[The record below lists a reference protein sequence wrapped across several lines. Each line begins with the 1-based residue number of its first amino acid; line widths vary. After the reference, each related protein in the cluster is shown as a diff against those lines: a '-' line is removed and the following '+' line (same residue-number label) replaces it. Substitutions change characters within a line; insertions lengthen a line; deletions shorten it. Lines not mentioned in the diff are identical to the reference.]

1 MAVTGRRRV
10 LAAGMALAATAAS
23 RAQAQ
28 GAYPDKA
35 IRLVLGFAP
44 GGPTDLAGRLL
55 AQKLTEILGQQVVV
69 DNKPGVAGNIA
80 SQIVADA
87 KPDGY
92 TLLVGT
98 SIMGIVP
105 ALYEK
110 LPYDPLKGLEAVAH
124 FTTVPMIVVAPT
136 GGIGSI
142 EELVAALRKE
152 PGKYSYPSPGNGSLI
167 HMGSLLLA
175 QRAGGDAL
183 HVPYKGSAP
192 AMQDTLAGR
201 HAYQIDTLG
210 SSKSFVDAGRL
221 KILAVCDTKRAAA
234 MPDVPTVQE
243 KTGIPLEIITWN
255 LIFAPAGTP
264 RPIVDRLNAAINEAV
279 KNPDMAERAKALGID
294 LVESTPASSKKFY
307 EDQMA
312 LWAPIVKASGAKVE

>member
-1 MAVTGRRRV
+1 MTVLGRRRV
-10 LAAGMALAATAAS
+10 LAAGVALAAAPS
-23 RAQAQ
+23 VSNAQAV
-28 GAYPDKA
+28 YPDRP
-35 IRLVLGFAP
+35 IRLVIGFPP
-44 GGPTDLAGRLL
+44 GGPTDIAGRLL
-55 AQKLTEILGQQVVV
+55 AQQLTEILGQQVVV

-105 ALYEK
+105 ALYDK
-110 LPYDPLKGLEAVAH
+110 LPYDPIKGLEAVAH
-124 FTTVPMIVVAPT
+124 FTTVPMIVVAPA

-152 PGKYSYPSPGNGSLI
+152 PGKHSYPSPGNGSLI

-201 HAYQIDTLG
+201 HAFQIDTLG
-210 SSKSFVDAGRL
+210 SSKGFVDAGRL
-221 KILAVCDTKRAAA
+221 KILAVCDSRRAAS
-234 MPDVPTVQE
+234 MPDVPTIQE
-243 KTGIPLEIITWN
+243 KTGIAIEVVTWN

-264 RPIVDRLNAAINEAV
+264 RPIVDRLNAAINQAV
-279 KNPDMAERAKALGID
+279 KTPEMMEKARATGID
-294 LVESTPASSKKFY
+294 LVESTPATSKKFY

-312 LWAPIVKASGAKVE
+312 MWAPIVKASGAKVE

>member
-1 MAVTGRRRV
+1 MMVLGRRRV
-10 LAAGMALAATAAS
+10 LVAGVTLAAAPS
-23 RAQAQ
+23 VSHAQ
-28 GAYPDKA
+28 GIYPDRPV
-35 IRLVLGFAP
+35 RLVIGFPP
-44 GGPTDLAGRLL
+44 GGPTDIAGRLL
-55 AQKLTEILGQQVVV
+55 AQRLTEILGQQVMV

-110 LPYDPLKGLEAVAH
+110 LPYDPHKSLEAVGH
-124 FTTVPMIVVAPT
+124 FTTVPMIIVAPA
-136 GGIGSI
+136 GGAGSI
-142 EELVAALRKE
+142 EELVALLRKE
-152 PGKYSYPSPGNGSLI
+152 PGKHSYPSPGNGSLI
-167 HMGSLLLA
+167 HMGSLLFA
-175 QRAGGDAL
+175 QRAGADAL
-183 HVPYKGSAP
+183 HVPYRGSAP

-201 HAYQIDTLG
+201 HAFQIDTLG

-221 KILAVCDTKRAAA
+221 KILAVCTPARVAS

-243 KTGIPLEIITWN
+243 KTGIAVEVITWN

-264 RPIVDRLNAAINEAV
+264 KPIVDRLNAAINQAI
-279 KNPDMAERAKALGID
+279 KHPDMMEKAKGMGIE

-312 LWAPIVKASGAKVE
+312 MWAPIVKASGAKVE

>member
-1 MAVTGRRRV
+1 MRGIGRRRV
-10 LAAGMALAATAAS
+10 VAAGMALAASTAGA
-23 RAQAQ
+23 RAQ
-28 GAYPDKA
+28 GAYPDRP
-35 IRLVLGFAP
+35 IRLVIGFTP
-44 GGPTDLAGRLL
+44 GGPTDIAGRLL
-55 AQKLTEILGQQVVV
+55 AQRLSEILGQQVVV

-105 ALYEK
+105 ALYDK
-110 LPYDPLKGLEAVAH
+110 LPYDPIKGLEAVAH
-124 FTTVPMIVVAPT
+124 FTTVPMIVVAPA

-142 EELVAALRKE
+142 EELVSALRKE
-152 PGKYSYPSPGNGSLI
+152 PGKLSYPSPGNGSLI

-201 HAYQIDTLG
+201 HAFQIDTLG
-210 SSKSFVDAGRL
+210 SSKGFVDAGRL
-221 KILAVCDTKRAAA
+221 KILAVCDTKRAAS

-243 KTGIPLEIITWN
+243 KTGIAIEVVTWN

-264 RPIVDRLNAAINEAV
+264 RPIVDRLNAAINQAV
-279 KNPDMAERAKALGID
+279 RSPEMMEKANAVGIG

-312 LWAPIVKASGAKVE
+312 MWAPIVKASGAKVE

>member
-1 MAVTGRRRV
+1 MTGIGRRRIV
-10 LAAGMALAATAAS
+10 AAGMALAASTAGA
-23 RAQAQ
+23 RAQ
-28 GAYPDKA
+28 GSYPDRP
-35 IRLVLGFAP
+35 IRLVIGFPP
-44 GGPTDLAGRLL
+44 GGPTDIAGRLL
-55 AQKLTEILGQQVVV
+55 AQRLTEILGQQFVV

-92 TLLVGT
+92 TLLVGS

-105 ALYEK
+105 ALYDK
-110 LPYDPLKGLEAVAH
+110 LPYDPIKGLEAVGH
-124 FTTVPMIVVAPT
+124 FTTVPMIIVAPP
-136 GGIGSI
+136 GGVGSI
-142 EELVAALRKE
+142 EELVAVLRKE
-152 PGKYSYPSPGNGSLI
+152 PGKHSYPSPGNGSLI
-167 HMGSLLLA
+167 HMGSLLFA

-201 HAYQIDTLG
+201 HTFQIDTLG

-221 KILAVCDTKRAAA
+221 QILGVCTARRVAS

-243 KTGIPLEIITWN
+243 KAGFPIEVVTWN

-264 RPIVDRLNAAINEAV
+264 RPIVERLNAAINQAIRH
-279 KNPDMAERAKALGID
+279 PDMVEKARGMGID

-307 EDQMA
+307 EEQMA
-312 LWAPIVKASGAKVE
+312 LWGPIVKASGAKVE

>member
-1 MAVTGRRRV
+1 MTVIGRRRV
-10 LAAGMALAATAAS
+10 LAAGVALAAPTAGA
-23 RAQAQ
+23 AQAQ
-28 GAYPDKA
+28 GTYPDRP
-35 IRLVLGFAP
+35 IRLVIGFPP
-44 GGPTDLAGRLL
+44 GGPTDIAGRLL
-55 AQKLTEILGQQVVV
+55 AQRLTEILGQQVVV

-105 ALYEK
+105 ALYDK
-110 LPYDPLKGLEAVAH
+110 LPYDPVKGLEAVAH
-124 FTTVPMIVVAPT
+124 FTTVPMIVVAPP
-136 GGIGSI
+136 GGVGSI
-142 EELVAALRKE
+142 EELVAVLRKE
-152 PGKYSYPSPGNGSLI
+152 PGKHSYPSPGNGSLI

-201 HAYQIDTLG
+201 HTYQIDTLG
-210 SSKSFVDAGRL
+210 SSKGFVDAGRL
-221 KILAVCDTKRAAA
+221 KILAVCDTRRAAS

-243 KTGIPLEIITWN
+243 KTGIAIEVVTWN

-264 RPIVDRLNAAINEAV
+264 RPIVDRLNAAINQAV
-279 KNPDMAERAKALGID
+279 KTPDMMEKARAAGID

>member
-1 MAVTGRRRV
+1 MKGIGRRRLV
-10 LAAGMALAATAAS
+10 AAGMALAASTAGAN
-23 RAQAQ
+23 AQ
-28 GAYPDKA
+28 GAYPDRP
-35 IRLVLGFAP
+35 IRLVIGFPP
-44 GGPTDLAGRLL
+44 GGPTDIAGRLL
-55 AQKLTEILGQQVVV
+55 AQRLSEILGQQVMV

-105 ALYEK
+105 ALYDK
-110 LPYDPLKGLEAVAH
+110 LPYDPVKGLEAVAH
-124 FTTVPMIVVAPT
+124 FTMVPMIVVAPA

-142 EELVAALRKE
+142 EELVATLRKE
-152 PGKYSYPSPGNGSLI
+152 PGKLSYPSPGNGSLI

-201 HAYQIDTLG
+201 HAFQIDTLG
-210 SSKSFVDAGRL
+210 SSKGFVDAGRL
-221 KILAVCDTKRAAA
+221 KILAVCDTKRATS

-243 KTGIPLEIITWN
+243 RTGIAIEVVTWN

-264 RPIVDRLNAAINEAV
+264 GPIVERLNAAINQAV
-279 KNPDMAERAKALGID
+279 RTPEMMEKANAAGIG
-294 LVESTPASSKKFY
+294 LVESTPAASKKFY
-307 EDQMA
+307 EGQMA

>member
-1 MAVTGRRRV
+1 MAVIGRRRV
-10 LAAGMALAATAAS
+10 LAAGMALAAATS
-23 RAQAQ
+23 GAQAQ
-28 GAYPDKA
+28 GTYPDRP
-35 IRLVLGFAP
+35 IRLVLGFPP

-55 AQKLTEILGQQVVV
+55 AQQLTQILGQQVVV

-105 ALYEK
+105 ALYDK
-110 LPYDPLKGLEAVAH
+110 LPYDPIKGLEAVAH
-124 FTTVPMIVVAPT
+124 FTTVPMIVVAPP
-136 GGIGSI
+136 GGVGSI

-152 PGKYSYPSPGNGSLI
+152 PGKHTYPSPGNGSLI

-201 HAYQIDTLG
+201 HTYQIDTLG

-221 KILAVCDTKRAAA
+221 KILAVCDSKRAAS

-243 KTGIPLEIITWN
+243 KTGIAIEIITWN

-264 RPIVDRLNAAINEAV
+264 KAIVDKLNAAINQAI
-279 KNPDMAERAKALGID
+279 KTPDMIEKAKVLGID
-294 LVESTPASSKKFY
+294 LVESTPASSRKFY

-312 LWAPIVKASGAKVE
+312 LWGPIVKASGAKVE

>member
-1 MAVTGRRRV
+1 MTVIGRRRV
-10 LAAGMALAATAAS
+10 LAAGLALAASTAG
-23 RAQAQ
+23 AQAQ
-28 GAYPDKA
+28 GTYPDRP
-35 IRLVLGFAP
+35 IRLVIGFPP
-44 GGPTDLAGRLL
+44 GGPTDIAGRLL
-55 AQKLTEILGQQVVV
+55 AQRLSEILGQQVVV

-105 ALYEK
+105 ALYDK
-110 LPYDPLKGLEAVAH
+110 LPYDPIKGLEAVAH
-124 FTTVPMIVVAPT
+124 FTTVPMIVVAPA

-152 PGKYSYPSPGNGSLI
+152 PGKHSYPSPGNGSLI

-201 HAYQIDTLG
+201 HAFQIDTLG
-210 SSKSFVDAGRL
+210 SSKGFVDAGRL
-221 KILAVCDTKRAAA
+221 KILAVCDTRRAAS
-234 MPDVPTVQE
+234 MSDVPTVQE
-243 KTGIPLEIITWN
+243 KTGIAIEVVTWN

-264 RPIVDRLNAAINEAV
+264 RPIVDRLNAAINQAV
-279 KNPDMAERAKALGID
+279 KTPEMMEKARAAGID
-294 LVESTPASSKKFY
+294 LVESTPATSKKFY

-312 LWAPIVKASGAKVE
+312 MWAPIVKASGAKVE